1 MVVESD
7 GNWPSGSIADDFE
20 MADIVMSSVRQG
32 METAVSTH
40 AIVRHHVENLL
51 SAFALAISTR
61 DEDLLGELIRGV
73 QIRFGRDIH
82 SSTDPGPEGIIDRFE
97 DRRRST
103 VQTVSNIGV
112 KLSGR
117 CAHYVATFQ
126 DWDLESEPTCTS
138 IGSYEGCLIAGPQV
152 WRWTEHAITWKGRR
166 VGSRYG

>member
-1 MVVESD
+1 
-7 GNWPSGSIADDFE
+7 
-20 MADIVMSSVRQG
+20 
-32 METAVSTH
+32 METAGSTH
-40 AIVRHHVENLL
+40 AIIRHHVENLL

-61 DEDLLGELIRGV
+61 DEDLMGELIRGV
-73 QIRFGRDIH
+73 DIRFGRDIH

-112 KLSGR
+112 KLSGSR
-117 CAHYVATFQ
+117 AHYVATFQ

-138 IGSYEGCLIAGPQV
+138 IGSYEGRLIAGPQV